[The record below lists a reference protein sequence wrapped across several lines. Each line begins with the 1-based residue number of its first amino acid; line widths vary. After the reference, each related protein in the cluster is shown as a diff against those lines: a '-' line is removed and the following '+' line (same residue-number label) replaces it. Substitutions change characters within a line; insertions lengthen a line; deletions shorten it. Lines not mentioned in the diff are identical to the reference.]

1 MSHSEKILN
10 AKTELD
16 NALTSFLK
24 TYPNCKN
31 QRNKVRHLILSIS
44 KKHTNT
50 INIVNKALIDTH
62 EESDFFDNKNAQL
75 DYCGTLENFIN
86 TSLKLSE
93 ALKLITDKENIPDVL
108 QSKNAYITMQR
119 FLNSFAEQKIKD
131 EIKQK
136 FINQNV
142 SVTGF
147 NQKFTRTM
155 KSKFIRVQLWIG
167 IPLFIICGTAILFT
181 ELITGK
187 PFNGIQLIF
196 LKGFFAL
203 SISIV
208 ASSLIE
214 GNARLKW
221 SMQQG
226 LVFRAA
232 GWIAVFLL
240 LYFLNPASPGDV
252 H

>member
-1 MSHSEKILN
+1 
-10 AKTELD
+10 
-16 NALTSFLK
+16 
-24 TYPNCKN
+24 
-31 QRNKVRHLILSIS
+31 
-44 KKHTNT
+44 
-50 INIVNKALIDTH
+50 
-62 EESDFFDNKNAQL
+62 
-75 DYCGTLENFIN
+75 
-86 TSLKLSE
+86 
-93 ALKLITDKENIPDVL
+93 
-108 QSKNAYITMQR
+108 MQR